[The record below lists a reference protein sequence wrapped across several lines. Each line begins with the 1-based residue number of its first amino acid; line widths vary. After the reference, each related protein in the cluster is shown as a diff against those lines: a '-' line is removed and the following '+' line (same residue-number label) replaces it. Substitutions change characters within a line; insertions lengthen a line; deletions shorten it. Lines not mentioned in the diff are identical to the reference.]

1 MSRLIESIKLLDGRF
16 NNLKFHEQRMAR
28 SLSELFRHEGQI
40 NLSSELESMDYPKKG
55 LFKCRILYDNNTR
68 HTEFIPYTMKPISSL
83 KVVVSDTI
91 LYDHKYS
98 DRNSIHR
105 LMLQKNECD
114 DILIVKNGLI
124 TDSSY
129 ANIVFKSGGSWYT
142 PDQCLLKGTMREC
155 LRDAGLIEVQPIK
168 MPDILKFK
176 KFKLINAMLGFD
188 GAECD
193 ISNIL

>member
-16 NNLKFHEQRMAR
+16 HNLKFHEQRMAR
-28 SLSELFRHEGQI
+28 SLRELFREEGQI
-40 NLSSELESMDYPKKG
+40 NLSSILESLDYPKSG
-55 LFKCRILYDNNTR
+55 LYKCRILYDNTTR

-83 KVVVSDTI
+83 KVVASDTI

-98 DRNSIHR
+98 DRNSINR
-105 LMLQKNECD
+105 LMLQKDECD
-114 DILIVKNGLI
+114 DILIVKDGLI

-129 ANIVFKSGGSWYT
+129 ANIVFKSGISWYT
-142 PDQCLLKGTMREC
+142 PDECLLKGTIRES
-155 LRDAGLIEVQPIK
+155 LLEAGLIEAQPIK
-168 MPDILKFK
+168 ITDLRKFE

>member
-16 NNLKFHEQRMAR
+16 SNLSYHEQRMTR
-28 SLSELFRHEGQI
+28 SLKELFQVEGQI
-40 NLSSELESMDYPKKG
+40 NLSSVLENLDYPKNG
-55 LFKCRILYDNNTR
+55 FYKCRILYDNNAR
-68 HTEFIPYTMKPISSL
+68 HIEFIPYTLKPISSL
-83 KVVVSDTI
+83 KVVLCDTI

-98 DRNSIHR
+98 DRHSIQQ
-105 LMLQKNECD
+105 LMLQKSECD
-114 DILIVKNGLI
+114 DILIVKNGFV

-129 ANIVFKSGGSWYT
+129 ANIVFKSGISWYT
-142 PDQCLLKGTMREC
+142 PDECLLKGTIRES
-155 LRDAGLIEVQPIK
+155 LLEAGLIEAQPIK
-168 MPDILKFK
+168 VTDLMKFE